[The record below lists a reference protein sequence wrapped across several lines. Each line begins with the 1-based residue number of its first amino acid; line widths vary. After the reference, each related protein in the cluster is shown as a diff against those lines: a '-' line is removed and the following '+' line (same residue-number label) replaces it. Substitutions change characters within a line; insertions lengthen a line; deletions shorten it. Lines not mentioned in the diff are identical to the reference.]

1 MDWKRKHMK
10 CRGKNGGYLGDH
22 LEGKDWDG
30 FNQTL
35 YMHAGM
41 NSSNNKMNFKILLK
55 SVLMHIFL
63 KWVKINF

>member
-1 MDWKRKHMK
+1 MK

-63 KWVKINF
+63 K